1 MSRPIKFFL
10 LFTVCAIFSGEGLY
24 AQLEWYVSGQTST
37 ALPDIIP
44 QQLAPEAFR
53 EGRVTALF
61 TETLV
66 GGGNVVPAMG
76 LGLER
81 IRFAPLADGDGH
93 PEYFRLAVPVG
104 MALRL
109 REAETSFNFITTL
122 FLQPSFAF
130 GTTGIDE
137 NYGPRNVQWQAKVGA
152 RVTLDPIFLGANFQP
167 SLGDR
172 WRDAPSASAYWTF
185 FAGIRW

>member
-24 AQLEWYVSGQTST
+24 AQLEWYVSGQSST
-37 ALPDIIP
+37 TLSDIVP
-44 QQLAPEAFR
+44 QQSASEVYR
-53 EGRVTALF
+53 EGRTTALF

-66 GGGNVVPAMG
+66 GGGKIVPAVG

-81 IRFAPLADGDGH
+81 IRFAPLADGDDQ
-93 PEYFRLAVPVG
+93 PEYFRLGVPVG

-109 REAETSFNFITTL
+109 REAETSFNVITTL
-122 FLQPSFAF
+122 MLQPSFTF

-137 NYGPRNVQWQAKVGA
+137 NYGPRDVQWLAKVGG